1 MINFT
6 RALMSVFWLFIT
18 VFLFPS
24 FIHAQPPLPSGTL
37 TSDELQS
44 LFFYTTAEVEI
55 VKSKDKVILY
65 FSPKGDLTRVVDG
78 RSYEGRWKVKKNDR
92 LCTQFKKNDWSC
104 RIVVKG
110 DNDYR
115 QYVVKK
121 DGNHRHELTYR
132 MFHPGK
138 KMAELSPVPLLPV
151 GTLDRKQLKKLFV
164 DKTVESI
171 TAGKGRI
178 SRTYYGADGSVAQLR
193 NGQKR
198 YGKWRVTKQG
208 RICLQMENLKEK
220 CRVILK
226 EGDVYKKYIVKKN
239 GRHQH
244 SVSYREFLSGN
255 RL

>member
-1 MINFT
+1 MRGF
-6 RALMSVFWLFIT
+6 RGSLKLVLWLLP
-18 VFLFPS
+18 VLLLLPVLV
-24 FIHAQPPLPSGTL
+24 HAELPLPAGTL
-37 TSDELQS
+37 TSDELKS
-44 LFFYTTAEVEI
+44 LFFYTTAEVDT
-55 VKSKDKVILY
+55 VNSKEQIILY
-65 FSPKGDLTRVVDG
+65 FSPQQDLTKIIDG
-78 RSYEGRWKVKKNDR
+78 RLYEGRWKVNKKDR
-92 LCTQFKKNDWSC
+92 LCTQFEKKDWSC

-110 DNDYR
+110 DTDYR
-115 QYVVKK
+115 QYVVRK

-151 GTLDRKQLKKLFV
+151 GTLDRKQLKKLFA

-178 SRTYYGADGSVAQLR
+178 SRTYYGADGSVTQLR

-198 YGKWRVTKQG
+198 YGKWRVSKQG
-208 RICLQMENLKEK
+208 RMCLQMENLKEK
-220 CRVILK
+220 CRIISK

-244 SVSYREFLSGN
+244 SVSYRDFLSGN